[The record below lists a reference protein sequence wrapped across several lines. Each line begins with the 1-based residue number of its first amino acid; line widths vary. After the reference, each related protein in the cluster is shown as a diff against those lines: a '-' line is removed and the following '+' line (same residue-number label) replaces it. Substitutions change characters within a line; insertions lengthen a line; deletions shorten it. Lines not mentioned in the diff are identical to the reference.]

1 MEESG
6 KAKLKPT
13 NNLVKKRD
21 LESCF
26 DASLKP
32 VGFKKKGGTWYQS
45 NEETIVLIDLQK
57 SNYGDQYYI
66 NIAMWI
72 RALGESV
79 FPKEHQCH
87 VRVRFGSAFPQLK
100 LMSEILFNLEEASLT
115 DEQREDG
122 IRNLLGAHILPLAR
136 SFESTKSLAE
146 KFRGEGLKGAL
157 VLKSAQD
164 LLSGVDA

>member
-1 MEESG
+1 MEESE

-32 VGFKKKGGTWYQS
+32 AGFKKKGGTSYQS
-45 NEETIVLIDLQK
+45 NEETIVLIDLQQ

-66 NIAMWI
+66 NIAVWI
-72 RALGESV
+72 RALGENE

-100 LMSEILFNLEEASLT
+100 VMSEALFNLEDASLA
-115 DEQREDG
+115 DEQRQDG
-122 IRNLLGAHILPLAR
+122 IRSLLETHILPLAR

-146 KFRGEGLKGAL
+146 RFRGEGLKGGR
-157 VLKSAQD
+157 VKS
-164 LLSGVDA
+164 